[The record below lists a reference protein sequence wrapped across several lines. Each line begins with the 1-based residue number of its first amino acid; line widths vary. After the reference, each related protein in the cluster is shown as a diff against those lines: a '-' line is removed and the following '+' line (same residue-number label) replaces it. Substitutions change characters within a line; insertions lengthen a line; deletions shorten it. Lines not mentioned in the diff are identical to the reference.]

1 MIKFTL
7 VLVTIHATLVKLP
20 KKKKLFDSTV
30 IPVINLST
38 EALFQ
43 DLNKYAKINYMQLTL
58 VRGMLMI

>member
-1 MIKFTL
+1 MYSRPCDHSRNSRKTS
-7 VLVTIHATLVKLP
+7 K